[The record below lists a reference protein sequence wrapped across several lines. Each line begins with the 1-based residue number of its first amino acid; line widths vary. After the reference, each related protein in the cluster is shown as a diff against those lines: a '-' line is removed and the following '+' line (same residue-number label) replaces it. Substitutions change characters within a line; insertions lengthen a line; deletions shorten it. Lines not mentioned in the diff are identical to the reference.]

1 MRCTTTVSVLS
12 IRSHHYMLKGNRS
25 ARAIILVVVV
35 VTFIV
40 LVITVNLLVLSM
52 LWITHYEVQPRAK

>member
-1 MRCTTTVSVLS
+1 
-12 IRSHHYMLKGNRS
+12 
-25 ARAIILVVVV
+25 LVVVV